1 MTKAKQDTA
10 DTRYLDT
17 DSLVFERTEGGFLSL
32 RIGRK
37 KPYQRIN
44 VYRSFPLTSR
54 REYISIRDGEDH
66 EIGIIMSLD
75 DLPVDTARLLDEEL
89 DRRYFAPVIE
99 KIVSLKEEFGY
110 IYWDVVSDAGSC
122 RFTVK
127 GGENNVSLLS
137 GDTLL
142 IIDVDGNRFEFPDYE
157 NRADSKSLKLIETM
171 L

>member
-10 DTRYLDT
+10 DIHYLDT

-32 RIGRK
+32 RIGRR
-37 KPYQRIN
+37 KPHPRIN

-54 REYISIRDGEDH
+54 REHISIRDGEDN
-66 EIGIIMSLD
+66 EIGMIVSLD
-75 DLPVDTARLLDEEL
+75 DLPGDTARLLEEEL
-89 DRRYFAPVIE
+89 DQRYFAPVID

-110 IYWDVVSDAGSC
+110 IYWDVVTDAGPC

-127 GGENNVSLLS
+127 GGENNVFLLS

-142 IIDVDGNRFEFPDYE
+142 IIDVDGNRFEFPDFE
-157 NRADSKSLKLIETM
+157 KRADSKSLKLIETM